1 MGKVIGQSRKE
12 IEKRLDC
19 RYYADNT
26 ASLLAD
32 EMIATEASKAMSLLN
47 QLEWCGN
54 AMEFSVLSGNSAV
67 PALMAGNT
75 ESQNMHQTY
84 KVVH

>member
-1 MGKVIGQSRKE
+1 M
-12 IEKRLDC
+12 RLIC

-47 QLEWCGN
+47 QLSGT
-54 AMEFSVLSGNSAV
+54 MPFSVLSGNSVCSAC
-67 PALMAGNT
+67 
-75 ESQNMHQTY
+75 TY
-84 KVVH
+84 GG